1 MFEISLRWLI
11 GGERYGFGI
20 QFCSNGIDLRARK
33 IIARPSGGFF

>member
-11 GGERYGFGI
+11 GGERYGFDS
-20 QFCSNGIDLRARK
+20 QLFSNEIDLRARK